1 MNNGIK
7 EKLKSGKT
15 VYGTWNTIANP
26 TVCEILA
33 QSGIDFQILDM
44 EHGTF
49 GFESLENSI
58 RAIDQYDCSPL
69 VRIAG
74 LNLND
79 SQKALDLGAHGL
91 VFPQVKSAKD
101 AQIAMSFCHF
111 PPMGVRGLNPF
122 TRFKAYSVN
131 KDSKLNQTEQSF
143 GFNTIILESKEAL
156 LEIDEILKIENLD
169 MVYLG
174 AYDMSVSLG
183 VPGKVDSPEVQ
194 SFLETGIQK
203 IRKAGKVAGVM
214 ALNSVSAKH
223 LEKCG
228 ANFIV
233 LGVDSY
239 LIGSSAQQILAS
251 IKKN

>member
-1 MNNGIK
+1 MNNRIK
-7 EKLKSGKT
+7 KKLASGQT

-26 TVCEILA
+26 TICEILA

-91 VFPQVKSAKD
+91 VFPQVKSATD
-101 AQIAMSFCHF
+101 AKMAMSFCHF
-111 PPMGVRGLNPF
+111 PPAGIRGFNPF
-122 TRFKAYSVN
+122 TRFKAYSVD
-131 KDSKLNQTEQSF
+131 KESTLNQLEQNF

-156 LEIDEILKIENLD
+156 VEIDQILAIDNLD

-183 VPGKVDSPEVQ
+183 VPGQIDSAEVQ
-194 SFLETGIQK
+194 QFLESGIKK

-214 ALNSVSAKH
+214 ALNQSNAKH

-239 LIGSSAQQILAS
+239 LIGSSAQQTLAS
-251 IKKN
+251 YKKN

>member
-1 MNNGIK
+1 MQNGLRK
-7 EKLKSGKT
+7 KLAAGRT
-15 VYGTWNTIANP
+15 VYGTWNIISNATI
-26 TVCEILA
+26 CEILA

-91 VFPQVKSAKD
+91 IFPQIKNTTD
-101 AQIAMSFCHF
+101 AELAISYCTF
-111 PPMGVRGLNPF
+111 PPVGVRGLNPF
-122 TRFKAYSVN
+122 TRFKGYSVN
-131 KDSKLNQTEQSF
+131 TESKLNQTEKIF
-143 GFNTIILESKEAL
+143 GLNSIIIESKEAL
-156 LEIDEILKIENLD
+156 VEIDSILKIENLD

-183 VPGKVDSPEVQ
+183 VPGDVNSSIVKN
-194 SFLETGIQK
+194 FLESGIQK
-203 IRKAGKVAGVM
+203 IRQAGKVAGVM
-214 ALNSVSAKH
+214 ATNKDSSQH

-228 ANFIV
+228 ANLIV
-233 LGVDSY
+233 LGVDSH
-239 LIGSSAQQILAS
+239 LIGSVAAQTLTAY
-251 IKKN
+251 KNK